1 MKDPVC
7 IYPSFPLP
15 ELPVF
20 SSVPWWLCCAAV
32 CISWA
37 PRPSSS
43 LLLPPSSVPMLCPL
57 PIAGQFLG
65 MVGAMCRAELLY
77 PVGRA
82 AGSRVS
88 LCKPRVHPG
97 VVLSC
102 LEGMEKAGSGTAC
115 RLALYS
121 KDAEKEIKALIP
133 ESWCDYFVYW
143 SFSQQLLVVV
153 SYLLKGHH
161 HPDRTK
167 RWNKL

>member
-32 CISWA
+32 CIRQA
-37 PRPSSS
+37 LRPSSS
-43 LLLPPSSVPMLCPL
+43 LLLPPNSVPL

-65 MVGAMCRAELLY
+65 MVGAVCRAELLY
-77 PVGRA
+77 PVGWA
-82 AGSRVS
+82 ASSRVS
-88 LCKPRVHPG
+88 LSKPRVHSG

-115 RLALYS
+115 HLALYS
-121 KDAEKEIKALIP
+121 KDAEKEIKALVP